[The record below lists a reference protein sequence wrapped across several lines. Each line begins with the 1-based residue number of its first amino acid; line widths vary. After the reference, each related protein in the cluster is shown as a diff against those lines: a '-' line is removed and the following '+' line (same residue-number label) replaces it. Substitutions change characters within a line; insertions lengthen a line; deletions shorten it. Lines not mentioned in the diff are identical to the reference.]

1 MIATHPHLA
10 DALMDFPQ
18 RLVQHRKT
26 KKLTQQAL
34 ADLAGIHITQ
44 VQRYE
49 KGDAQPT
56 LDMIRKL
63 SLALAVSADTLLF
76 DEDERGPDDTLRLQ
90 FEALQQFDEEE
101 RQTAQAVLEGLI
113 LKHQAKQSQL
123 RMQQP
128 ARSNEKKRATR

>member
-1 MIATHPHLA
+1 MIASHPHLA
-10 DALMDFPQ
+10 HALMDFPQ
-18 RLVQHRKT
+18 RLVRHRKGR
-26 KKLTQQAL
+26 KLTQQAL

-56 LDMIRKL
+56 LEMIRKL
-63 SLALAVSADTLLF
+63 SKALAVSADELLF
-76 DEDERGPDDTLRLQ
+76 DDDERGPDDTLRLQ
-90 FEALQQFDEEE
+90 FEALQQFDAEE

-123 RMQQP
+123 RMQP
-128 ARSNEKKRATR
+128 TRTAEKKQAEG

>member
-1 MIATHPHLA
+1 MIATHPHLER
-10 DALMDFPQ
+10 ALMDFPQ

-90 FEALQQFDEEE
+90 FEALQQFDDEE

-123 RMQQP
+123 RMQPP